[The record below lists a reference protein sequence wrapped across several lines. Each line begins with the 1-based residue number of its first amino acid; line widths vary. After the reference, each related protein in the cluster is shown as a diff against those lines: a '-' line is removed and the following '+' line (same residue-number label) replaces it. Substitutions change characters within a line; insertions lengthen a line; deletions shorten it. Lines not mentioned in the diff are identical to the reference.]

1 MSDNSIK
8 ISILLPTRGRTQ
20 QLYNSVKSLIATADD
35 SESIEWLFGFDSDDI
50 STFQWFENN
59 VIPMIKESNS
69 TYTCLQF
76 QPLGYE
82 RLNEYVNALAAAA
95 EGNWFVFWNDDAVM
109 QTQGWDT
116 VINSYTGQ
124 FCLQA
129 FDTHNLHPYSIFPIV
144 PREWFDIIGHL
155 SLHQLNDAWLSQ
167 IAWIL
172 DIVKRI
178 DVKVTH
184 DRFDLTGN
192 NNDSTYQKRKIFEGN
207 IDDPRDFNYV
217 NNRVARFKEVSAIAE
232 YLKSKGHDM
241 SRWNDILAKRVD
253 PWDKMLAA
261 DVNNQVGRID
271 KK

>member
-1 MSDNSIK
+1 MSKHTTK

-20 QLYNSVKSLIATADD
+20 QLFNSINSLIINAD
-35 SESIEWLFGFDSDDI
+35 EPAAIEWLFGFDSDD
-50 STFQWFENN
+50 TETYQWFEDN
-59 VIPMIKESNS
+59 VIPLIEESEGV
-69 TYTCLQF
+69 YTCLQF
-76 QPLGYE
+76 EPLGYE
-82 RLNEYVNALAAAA
+82 RLNEYVNALAARA

-109 QTQGWDT
+109 ETKGWDT

-144 PREWFDIIGHL
+144 PKEWFELIGHL

-172 DIVKRI
+172 DIMQRI

-184 DRFDLTGN
+184 DRYDLTGN
-192 NNDSTYQKRKIFEGN
+192 NNDSTYRQRKIYEGN
-207 IDDPRDFNYV
+207 FNDPRDFNYV
-217 NNRVARFKEVSAIAE
+217 NNRIARFKEATMIAN

-241 SRWNDILAKRVD
+241 SRWDDILNKRVD

-261 DVNNQVGRID
+261 DVNNQVGRMD
-271 KK
+271 KR